1 MLRLHAMPRDPAN
14 TSQTDTIVIA
24 DDPIFTP
31 AEVLAPAAAAPA
43 AAAAAAAAD
52 TTPRVVFIDPTVADG
67 GDGSEGSPFD
77 SWADVTFEAGTL
89 YLQRGGT
96 TATGFIVNG
105 QGTADAP
112 IVIGSYGGGTA
123 RVEGTVVIDGATH
136 VTVNGLDIT
145 GGQGFGIYVTGNAS
159 NVTLQDNDVHDGL
172 SGIYLDGDTI
182 EGVAIAGNRVH
193 DNDTNGIWINGTP
206 ASAANPALIIANT
219 VYRNGESGISLQSSH
234 VIVDGNTVVN
244 NGVAGLPGT
253 SAIHVFGLASGD
265 GLGRL
270 NVISNNLVAYQHE
283 PDSFDGHGIQLD
295 HFSGQNAVTG
305 NRVIGND
312 GPGITIYSSDGN
324 YVSGNHLE
332 GNGADGSGTRDGSLG
347 QAEIYI
353 ANAGWA
359 GQLSTGNLV
368 TGNTIVTAADGTHA
382 IVVGGGA
389 EAAGNM
395 VGGNAVTLGTG
406 SAGLAWGDQM
416 TTDLARWNALSADDG
431 LDDTGGALSEAAPGF
446 DAALLLPG
454 YSANSTLFT
463 TLQPDAANRLVASG
477 GTTLFGGS
485 DVDRLAGD
493 DAANRIEGLGSTDY
507 MGGGAGNDTL
517 LGGTG
522 DDMVGGGAGDDAVL
536 GGDGGD
542 IVTGGIGNDTLW
554 GEAGEDWLSGS
565 DGTDSLIGGAGF
577 DALTG
582 GAGADTFVAT
592 AGMGGDLVRD
602 FTDGLDRIDVR
613 ALGITATS
621 QMVIVGGTDATL
633 VSFGGE
639 DLLVL
644 LGVTPGAI
652 GASDFIFG

>member
-1 MLRLHAMPRDPAN
+1 MLRRTAMPTDP
-14 TSQTDTIVIA
+14 TSTTQTDIIVIA
-24 DDPIFTP
+24 DDPIVT
-31 AEVLAPAAAAPA
+31 APADVLVLDGAAPA
-43 AAAAAAAAD
+43 AAAV
-52 TTPRVVFIDPTVADG
+52 TRVIFIDPTVADG

-77 SWADVTFEAGTL
+77 SWADVTFEAGTI

-96 TATGFIVNG
+96 TSAGFTISG
-105 QGTADAP
+105 QGAADAP
-112 IVIGSYGGGTA
+112 IVIGSYGDGAA
-123 RVEGTVVIDGATH
+123 RIEGTVVVDGASH
-136 VTVNGLDIT
+136 VTVSGLDIA
-145 GGQGFGIYVTGNAS
+145 GGQGFGIYVTGNAT
-159 NVTLQDNDVHDGL
+159 NVAIQDNDVHDGL
-172 SGIYLDGDTI
+172 AGIYLDGNTI

-193 DNDTNGIWINGTP
+193 DNDTSGIWINGAP
-206 ASAANPALIIANT
+206 ASAANPALIIGNT
-219 VYRNGESGISLQSSH
+219 IYRNGESGIALHGSH
-234 VIVDGNTVVN
+234 VTVDGNTVVN
-244 NGVAGLPGT
+244 NGVSGLPGN
-253 SAIHVFGLASGD
+253 SGIHVFGLAEGD

-295 HFSGQNAVTG
+295 HFSGQNVVTG

-324 YVSGNHLE
+324 TISGNHLE
-332 GNGADGSGTRDGSLG
+332 GNGADGAGTRDGSLA
-347 QAEIYI
+347 QAEIYM

-359 GQLSTGNLV
+359 GSLSTGNLI
-368 TGNTIVTAADGTHA
+368 TGNTIVTAADGAHA

-395 VGGNAVTLGTG
+395 VGDNAITLGTSSSG
-406 SAGLAWGDQM
+406 FAWGDEV

-431 LDDTGGALSEAAPGF
+431 LDDTGGALSEAAPSL

-463 TLQPDAANRLVASG
+463 TLQADAPNRLVATGGATLSG
-477 GTTLFGGS
+477 S
-485 DVDRLAGD
+485 SSVDRLAGD
-493 DAANRIEGLGSTDY
+493 DGANRIEGLGGTDY
-507 MGGGAGNDTL
+507 IAGGGGNDTL

-522 DDMVGGGAGDDAVL
+522 DDMVGGGAGDDSVL

-565 DGTDSLIGGAGF
+565 DGNDSLIGGAGF

-582 GAGADTFVAT
+582 GAGADIFVA
-592 AGMGGDLVRD
+592 GPSMGGDLIFD
-602 FTDGLDRIDVR
+602 FTDGQDRIDVR
-613 ALGITATS
+613 ALGITTTS
-621 QMVIVGGTDATL
+621 QMLIVGGPEATL
-633 VSFGGE
+633 ISFGGD
-639 DLLVL
+639 DLMVL
-644 LGVTPGAI
+644 LDVTPAAL